1 MTHSYVSFLGVRVHL
16 VIEFSIFSVNLVI
29 EFHLNSKLTQQ
40 LISLLLT
47 LTMQGVAKSQT

>member
-47 LTMQGVAKSQT
+47 LTMHGVAKSQT